1 METGMELL
9 PTASA
14 RVYKELA
21 TQIIQGKLPPGQKL
35 EEMQLATQF
44 GVSRTPIR
52 EALRELAARGFIDL
66 VPRRGGVVSRIG
78 LDQLIDMLEAEC
90 EVEAM
95 CASLSA
101 HRMTAL
107 EKSSLESTFTQM
119 EELVA
124 RKKQTEYLELNQIF
138 HAKICAGA
146 HNATIGAITRDLRE
160 KLAPFRQQ
168 HTLAPGVRLSQ
179 SLEEHRE
186 IFRAIMAGSAH
197 SAYEAMRRHNARLS
211 VGVVSVL
218 RESSTFETKS

>member
-1 METGMELL
+1 MEQLL

-14 RVYKELA
+14 RIYKELA
-21 TQIIQGKLPPGQKL
+21 TQIIQGKLSPGQKL
-35 EEMQLATQF
+35 EEMQLAAQF

-66 VPRRGGVVSRIG
+66 VPRRGGVVTRVS

-90 EVEAM
+90 EVEAL

-107 EKSSLESTFTQM
+107 EKSALESTFAQM
-119 EELVA
+119 EHLVA
-124 RKKQTEYLELNQIF
+124 DKNVTQYLELNQTF
-138 HAKICAGA
+138 HAQINAGA
-146 HNATIGAITRDLRE
+146 HNATISGITRDLRE

-168 HTLAPGVRLSQ
+168 HMLATGIRLTQ

-186 IFRAIMAGSAH
+186 IVRAIMAGSAH

-211 VGVVSVL
+211 VGVVSML
-218 RESSTFETKS
+218 RDRHVAGA